1 MIEPA
6 WRLDKN
12 LRIIND
18 TTANPADLTTTL
30 LIAHNPVQ
38 KGSFSLR

>member
-1 MIEPA
+1 MIEQA
-6 WRLDKN
+6 WQLDKN

-18 TTANPADLTTTL
+18 VTANPADLATTL
-30 LIAHNPVQ
+30 LMALKPVQ